1 MKMYVKQFKEM
12 AQNLMM
18 IKDDTLKEIENIP
31 DEIRKE
37 YLKHKIKNCS
47 SYMVS
52 HTSENEHWLHGNTI
66 LTKWNHDTGY
76 SRKYLGLAFP
86 DNFESWNFKND
97 KQASEAFK
105 THHEME
111 NY

>member
-1 MKMYVKQFKEM
+1 MLMCKE
-12 AQNLMM
+12 
-18 IKDDTLKEIENIP
+18 KTLKEINNMPEKH
-31 DEIRKE
+31 RKNCLN
-37 YLKHKIKNCS
+37 YIIKNCS
-47 SYMVS
+47 SYIVS
-52 HTSENEHWLHGNTI
+52 HTSENEHWLCGNII